1 MCQIVKDWKK
11 ENENEKEK
19 RKKKMKTTNV
29 INVMN
34 KTLICIN
41 QMIVTVI
48 IIKIF
53 KNNVINYVS
62 INNGYQN

>member
-41 QMIVTVI
+41 QMIVTVH
-48 IIKIF
+48 
-53 KNNVINYVS
+53 VV
-62 INNGYQN
+62 